1 MLELNTPTE
10 PTIENLTDG
19 QDEPTVLDLS
29 KKGLRKVPKPDDAQ
43 HIRELILDENLL
55 QKIDNIESFL
65 KVEKVMATFDT
76 CTHTNIPHTFDKG
89 IKPFIISNIL
99 YNIISILYL
108 CDENKKHTRTCRI
121 FSYHY
126 AKTIYYECTD

>member
-10 PTIENLTDG
+10 PTIENLTEG
-19 QDEPTVLDLS
+19 QEKSTVLDLS

-65 KVEKVMATFDT
+65 KVEKVMKTFNTFTHIVT
-76 CTHTNIPHTFDKG
+76 CVHFKRV
-89 IKPFIISNIL
+89 K
-99 YNIISILYL
+99 
-108 CDENKKHTRTCRI
+108 
-121 FSYHY
+121 
-126 AKTIYYECTD
+126 

>member
-10 PTIENLTDG
+10 PTIENLTEG
-19 QDEPTVLDLS
+19 QEKSTVLDLS

-65 KVEKVMATFDT
+65 KVEKVMQTFNTFTHIVT
-76 CTHTNIPHTFDKG
+76 CVHFKRV
-89 IKPFIISNIL
+89 K
-99 YNIISILYL
+99 
-108 CDENKKHTRTCRI
+108 
-121 FSYHY
+121 
-126 AKTIYYECTD
+126 